1 MNFSSAP
8 AVPRAFGS
16 AVVRMARCGGDRR
29 RQVRRA
35 AAFLTVLFMPAFPL
49 PAYYHFIH
57 YINGQNVPEKFDLT
71 ALNTSTV
78 EVLISEIGPSTYSS
92 TDSFNSVVN
101 QIRQATKVW
110 NGISSSALRVRFAGL
125 ENTATPRNVPGID
138 CVFEDLPPGLLGY
151 GGPTSVDAVATA
163 ADGSQFI
170 PIARSAMHLNLNL
183 TIAPGPSYNES
194 FYTTAVHE
202 MGHTL
207 GLQHTF
213 TSAAM
218 STATTRA
225 TNLTHPLGADDIA
238 GVSLLYPNSSAS
250 QYGSIS
256 GQITAGGKP
265 VHLESVVAIR
275 PGGDAVSAISNPD
288 GTYLIAGVPP
298 GDYYVYAHPLPP
310 DANIYGP
317 WDSNGNAVAASG
329 PTTTLF
335 YPGTNSIAAAQTV
348 SVAAGATASSVNLS
362 LRPQSSVNL
371 YDLGVYSFIGQT
383 AVKPADLNVNAGSA
397 SVSVSGVG
405 IGSNG
410 QAPGFGVQFMGGNIQ
425 LQPRGASPYLASGYT
440 YVSLNLGFTT
450 TPTLGPQHVVFT
462 TSSDMYVLPAGI
474 NLTSSGPPTVTAASG
489 NSDGTVTLTGAN
501 WAADTLFYFDSL
513 PAAINSIDVNAGSAV
528 VTPPP
533 GASSQTATLTAY
545 NSDGQNSQLNAAN
558 SPVTWP
564 FPAAPAPAITGITP
578 ASLPAGA
585 EAVVD
590 ITATG
595 VNFVDGLAEVGFGTP
610 DILVRRVFVI
620 SPGHVRA
627 DVSILPG
634 AAQTA
639 SDVSVISGF
648 QIATASGGFQV
659 TAPVQGL
666 PAAFPI
672 LTNGVT
678 GLTGSYA
685 GAIVAMYGRNL
696 ATGSA
701 MPVLKVGGEP
711 ATILYASS
719 GQVNFQIPSDLPPGP
734 ALLELNNT
742 VATAYPVLVNIDT
755 PPAGIGAIQDTSG
768 AYVYKGHPAQTGET
782 LIVSLN
788 NFAPANLT
796 IPPDRVQIGVG
807 GVLRPAAKVVAAT
820 PTVYQI
826 WFPLNASDATGS
838 SVQVVVYY
846 NGRSS
851 YPAQIPI
858 VAPGS

>member
-1 MNFSSAP
+1 
-8 AVPRAFGS
+8 
-16 AVVRMARCGGDRR
+16 MARCGGERG
-29 RQVRRA
+29 RQMRRA
-35 AAFLTVLFMPAFPL
+35 AAFLTLLAAACPL
-49 PAYYHFIH
+49 SAYYQFIH
-57 YINGQNVPEKFDLT
+57 YINGQNVPEKFNLT
-71 ALNTSTV
+71 ALNTNTV
-78 EVLISEIGPSTYSS
+78 VVLVSENGPSTYSS

-110 NGISSSALRVRFAGL
+110 DGISSSALRVRFGGL
-125 ENTATPRNVPGID
+125 ENTATARNVPGID

-151 GGPTSVDAVATA
+151 GGPTALDSVATA
-163 ADGSQFI
+163 PDGSQFV
-170 PIARSAMHLNLNL
+170 PITRSAMHLNLNL
-183 TIAPGPSYNES
+183 TIAPGPSYDES

-238 GVSLLYPNSSAS
+238 GISLLYPNSSVA

-256 GQITAGGKP
+256 GQITAGGRP
-265 VHLESVVAIR
+265 VHLQSVVAIR

-288 GTYLIAGVPP
+288 GTYLITGIPP

-317 WDSNGNAVAASG
+317 WDASGNTVAASG

-335 YPGTNSIAAAQTV
+335 YPGTNSVASAQTV
-348 SVAAGATASSVNLS
+348 SVAARATLSSINLS
-362 LRPQSSVNL
+362 LTPQSAVNI
-371 YDLGVYSFIGQT
+371 YDVVVYSFSGQT

-397 SVSVSGVG
+397 TVSVSGFG
-405 IGSNG
+405 IGNNG
-410 QAPGFGVQFMGGNIQ
+410 QAPGFGVQFMGGNIL
-425 LQPRGASPYLASGYT
+425 LQPRGTQPYLASGYT
-440 YVSLNLGFTT
+440 YIGLSLGFSA
-450 TPTLGPQHVVFT
+450 TPVLGPQHVVFT
-462 TSSDMYVLPAGI
+462 TSSDLYVLPAGI
-474 NLTSSGPPTVTAASG
+474 NLTSSDPPSVTGASP
-489 NSDGTVTLTGAN
+489 NSDGTVTITGAN

-513 PAAINSIDVNAGSAV
+513 PAAVNSIDLKAGSAN
-528 VTPPP
+528 VTPQP
-533 GASSQTATLTAY
+533 GASGQTATITAY
-545 NSDGQNSQLNAAN
+545 NADGQNSQLNAAN

-564 FPAAPAPAITGITP
+564 FPAAAAPAITSISP

-595 VNFVDGLAEVGFGTP
+595 ASFVDGLTAVGFGTP

-620 SPGHVRA
+620 SPGRVRV

-634 AAQTA
+634 TAQTA

-659 TAPVQGL
+659 TASAQGL
-666 PAAFPI
+666 PAAFPV

-696 ATGSA
+696 TAQNAT
-701 MPVLKVGGEP
+701 PVLKVGGET
-711 ATILYASS
+711 ALILYSS
-719 GQVNFQIPSDLPPGP
+719 AGQINFQIPSDLPPGP
-734 ALLELNNT
+734 ALLELNNN
-742 VATAYPVLVNIDT
+742 VANAYPVLVNIDT
-755 PPAGIGAIQDTSG
+755 LPAGIGAIQETSG
-768 AYVYKGHPAQTGET
+768 AYVYSSHPAQLGET
-782 LIVSLN
+782 LIVGLN
-788 NFAPANLT
+788 NFAPAGAT
-796 IPPDRVQIGVG
+796 ISPDRVQIGVG
-807 GVLRPAAKVVAAT
+807 GVLRSATRVVAAT
-820 PTVYQI
+820 PQVFQVY
-826 WFPLNASDATGS
+826 FPLTASDATGS

-846 NGRSS
+846 KGRSS

-858 VAPGS
+858 VAPD

>member
-1 MNFSSAP
+1 MILSSAP
-8 AVPRAFGS
+8 AVRSWTAWRD
-16 AVVRMARCGGDRR
+16 AAANGG

-35 AAFLTVLFMPAFPL
+35 AAFLTILVAVCPL
-49 PAYYHFIH
+49 SAYYQFIH

-78 EVLISEIGPSTYSS
+78 VVLVSESGPITYSP

-101 QIRQATKVW
+101 QIRQATYVW
-110 NGISSSALRVRFAGL
+110 NGISTSALRVRFGGL
-125 ENTATPRNVPGID
+125 ENTATARNVPGID

-151 GGPTSVDAVATA
+151 GGPTALDSVATA
-163 ADGSQFI
+163 ADGTQFI
-170 PIARSAMHLNLNL
+170 PITRSAMHLNLNL

-238 GVSLLYPNSSAS
+238 GISLLYPNSGIS

-256 GQITAGGKP
+256 GKITAGGQP
-265 VHLESVVAIR
+265 VHLQSVVAIR
-275 PGGDAVSAISNPD
+275 PGGDAVSSISNPD
-288 GTYLIAGVPP
+288 GTYLITGVPP
-298 GDYYVYAHPLPP
+298 GNYYVYAHPLPP

-317 WDSNGNAVAASG
+317 WDSNGNTVAASG

-335 YPGTNSIAAAQTV
+335 YPGTNSIASAQAV
-348 SVAAGATASSVNLS
+348 SVTAGATASGINLS
-362 LRPQSSVNL
+362 LSPQSAVNI
-371 YDLGVYSFIGQT
+371 YDVGVYSFIGQT
-383 AVKPADLNVNAGSA
+383 AVKPADVNVNAGSA
-397 SVSVSGVG
+397 MVSASGVG
-405 IGSNG
+405 IGNNG
-410 QAPGFGVQFMGGNIQ
+410 QAPGFGVQFMGGNILLEPQ
-425 LQPRGASPYLASGYT
+425 GLQPYLASGYT
-440 YVSLNLGFTT
+440 YIGLNLGFSA
-450 TPTLGPQHVVFT
+450 TPALGPQHVVFN

-474 NLTSSGPPTVTAASG
+474 NLTGNGPPTVTGASG
-489 NSDGTVTLTGAN
+489 NSDGSVTITGAN
-501 WAADTLFYFDSL
+501 WAADTLLYFDSL
-513 PAAINSIDVNAGSAV
+513 PAIINSIDVNAGSAN

-533 GASSQTATLTAY
+533 GASGQAATITAY

-558 SPVTWP
+558 SSVTWP
-564 FPAAPAPAITGITP
+564 YPAAATPAITSISP

-595 VNFVDGLAEVGFGTP
+595 MTFVDGLTEIGFGIP
-610 DILVRRVFVI
+610 DILVRRVFVV
-620 SPGHVRA
+620 SPSHVRV
-627 DVSILPG
+627 DVSILPD

-639 SDVSVISGF
+639 SDVSAVSGF
-648 QIATASGGFQV
+648 QMAVASSGFQV

-666 PAAFPI
+666 PAAVPV
-672 LTNGVT
+672 LTNGLT

-696 ATGSA
+696 TASNA
-701 MPVLKVGGEP
+701 SPVLTVGGEP
-711 ATILYASS
+711 AQILYASS
-719 GQVNFQIPSDLPPGP
+719 SQINFQIPSDLPPGP
-734 ALLELNNT
+734 ALLQ
-742 VATAYPVLVNIDT
+742 AQGAYPVLVNIDT
-755 PPAGIGAIQDTSG
+755 PPAGVDAIQETSG
-768 AYVYKGHPAQTGET
+768 AYIYSAHPAQLGDT
-782 LIVSLN
+782 LIISLN
-788 NFAPANLT
+788 NFAPASAT
-796 IPPDRVQIGVG
+796 IPPDTVQIGVG
-807 GVLRPAAKVVAAT
+807 GVLRSATKVVSAT
-820 PTVYQI
+820 PTDFQVF
-826 WFPLNASDATGS
+826 FPLTASDATGS

-846 NGRSS
+846 KGRSS

>member
-1 MNFSSAP
+1 MIFDLAR
-8 AVPRAFGS
+8 AVPLLDR
-16 AVVRMARCGGDRR
+16 VRDAAATGG

-35 AAFLTVLFMPAFPL
+35 AAFLTILAAACPL
-49 PAYYHFIH
+49 SAYYQFIH
-57 YINGQNVPEKFDLT
+57 YINGQNVPEKFNLS
-71 ALNTSTV
+71 ALNTNTIL
-78 EVLISEIGPSTYSS
+78 VLVSENGPSTYSS
-92 TDSFNSVVN
+92 SDSFNSVVN
-101 QIRQATKVW
+101 QIRQATKAW
-110 NGISSSALRVRFAGL
+110 NGIPSSALRVRFGGL
-125 ENTATPRNVPGID
+125 ENTATPRNAPGID

-151 GGPTSVDAVATA
+151 GGPTAVDAVATA

-170 PIARSAMHLNLNL
+170 PITRSAMHLNLNL
-183 TIAPGPSYNES
+183 TTAPGPSYNES

-202 MGHTL
+202 MGHAL

-238 GVSLLYPNSSAS
+238 GISLLYPNSTVSK
-250 QYGSIS
+250 YGSIS
-256 GQITAGGKP
+256 GQITVAGQP

-288 GTYLIAGVPP
+288 GSYRITGIPP

-317 WDSNGNAVAASG
+317 WDGSGNTVPASR

-335 YPGTNSIAAAQTV
+335 YPGTDSTASAQTV
-348 SVAAGATASSVNLS
+348 SVDAGATVSGVNLS
-362 LRPQSSVNL
+362 LNPQSAVNI
-371 YDLGVYSFIGQT
+371 YDVAVYSFAGQT
-383 AVKPADLNVNAGSA
+383 PVKPAQLNVNNGTA
-397 SVSVSGVG
+397 SVSISGVG
-405 IGSNG
+405 LGSGG
-410 QAPGFGVQFMGGNIQ
+410 QAPGFGVQFMGGNIL
-425 LQPRGASPYLASGYT
+425 LQNNGARPYLASGYT
-440 YVSLNLGFTT
+440 YIGLNLGFSAAPAPGT
-450 TPTLGPQHVVFT
+450 QHAVFT
-462 TSSDMYVLPAGI
+462 TSTGMYVLPAAI
-474 NLTSSGPPTVTAASG
+474 NLTASDPPTVTGASG
-489 NSDGTVTLTGAN
+489 NSDGAITITGAN

-513 PAAINSIDVNAGSAV
+513 PAIVNSIDLNAGSAN

-533 GASSQTATLTAY
+533 GASGQTATITAY

-564 FPAAPAPAITGITP
+564 FPATAAPVITSISP

-590 ITATG
+590 ITAAG
-595 VNFVDGLAEVGFGTP
+595 ISFVDGLTEVGFGTP
-610 DILVRRVFVI
+610 DILVRHAFVV
-620 SPGHVRA
+620 SPGHIRA

-639 SDVSVISGF
+639 SDVSVMSGF
-648 QIATASGGFQV
+648 QMATMPGGFQV

-672 LTNGVT
+672 LTNGIT

-685 GAIVAMYGRNL
+685 GSIIAMYGRNL
-696 ATGSA
+696 TVSGSN
-701 MPVLKVGGEP
+701 PVLKVGGEP
-711 ATILYASS
+711 VQILYASGS
-719 GQVNFQIPSDLPPGP
+719 QINFQLPSDLPPGP
-734 ALLELNNT
+734 ALLELNNNA
-742 VATAYPVLVNIDT
+742 VSAYPVLVNIDT
-755 PPAGIGAIQDTSG
+755 PPAGIGAIQETSG
-768 AYVYKGHPAQTGET
+768 AYVYSAHPAQIGST
-782 LIVSLN
+782 LIVSLS
-788 NFAPANLT
+788 NFAPPNAT
-796 IPPDRVQIGVG
+796 ISPDHVQIGVG
-807 GVLRPAAKVVAAT
+807 GVLRSATKVVAAT

-826 WFPLNASDATGS
+826 WFPLTASDITGS
-838 SVQVVVYY
+838 SIQVVVYY
-846 NGRSS
+846 KGRSS